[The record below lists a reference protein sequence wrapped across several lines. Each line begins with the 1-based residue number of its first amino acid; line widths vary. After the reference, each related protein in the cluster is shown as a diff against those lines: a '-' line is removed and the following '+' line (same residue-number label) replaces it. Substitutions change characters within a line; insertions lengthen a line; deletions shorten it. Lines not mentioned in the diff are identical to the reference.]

1 MVDFFEFPCFRCT
14 LTFPPSM
21 YLPLFFLVLGDLVIR
36 AITLPSIAM
45 PGSERHESHPTPR
58 NREAGCNDV
67 KRHDYCIL
75 I

>member
-1 MVDFFEFPCFRCT
+1 
-14 LTFPPSM
+14 M